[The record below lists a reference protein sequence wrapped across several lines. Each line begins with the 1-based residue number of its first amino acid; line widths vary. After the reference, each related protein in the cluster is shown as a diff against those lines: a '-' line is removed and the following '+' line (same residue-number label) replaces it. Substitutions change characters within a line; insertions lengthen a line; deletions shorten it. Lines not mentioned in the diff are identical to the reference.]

1 MRHSGSI
8 ICPACS
14 IAAPQGLLCGA
25 VQVYGAEAVSRTKG
39 EGMRSAA
46 SRLHKGFSFAKRFRE
61 CSDWICCDGAA
72 WAGRWAQWAPGGA
85 VRDQPF
91 SHVVLDLGCGK
102 GEYTVACAKMRPDVL
117 FVGFDVDAVCTLRA
131 AEAAAAAGVDN
142 AVFLMDGVPSF
153 GDEVEAGIAD
163 EGVVAGDVKDPQRG
177 EAIAPADRQQ
187 DDASGACDA
196 RGGAR
201 ASAKRGDQ
209 AHASRASEGKTAR
222 SGAPAEIHLSTVF
235 APGELSALLMNFPT
249 PFPKK
254 KKSHLRL
261 TYLDRLMGYRS
272 LLAQGAG
279 IRLRTDSQPLRDFTL
294 TQLELAGYEVTWRS
308 DDVRSEFPDEPWSA
322 YERKLTEQGACAFG
336 IAACPGPA
344 PEHVEQTAPL
354 SLVSYLPDNLDQLE
368 YVPHGMQ
375 GCVENLR
382 NRNARERARGKKEFR
397 PPVI

>member
-1 MRHSGSI
+1 
-8 ICPACS
+8 
-14 IAAPQGLLCGA
+14 
-25 VQVYGAEAVSRTKG
+25 
-39 EGMRSAA
+39 MRSAA
-46 SRLHKGFSFAKRFRE
+46 SRLHKGFSFAKRFQA
-61 CSDWICCDGAA
+61 CSAWICCNGAA
-72 WAGRWAQWAPGGA
+72 WAGRWAAWAPGGA
-85 VRDQPF
+85 VREKAF
-91 SHVVLDLGCGK
+91 TRVVLDLGCGK

-142 AVFLMDGVPSF
+142 AVFLMDGVPAF
-153 GDEVEAGIAD
+153 DDEAEAGAPAASAVADGIAR
-163 EGVVAGDVKDPQRG
+163 GDVP
-177 EAIAPADRQQ
+177 
-187 DDASGACDA
+187 
-196 RGGAR
+196 GGS
-201 ASAKRGDQ
+201 SAFAKHPEQ
-209 AHASRASEGKTAR
+209 AHASRASVGKGAR
-222 SGAPAEIHLSTVF
+222 SGAPAEIDLSAVF
-235 APGELSALLMNFPT
+235 ADGELSALLMNFPT

-254 KKSHLRL
+254 KKAHLRL

-279 IRLRTDSQPLRDFTL
+279 MRLRTDSQPLRDFTL

-336 IAACPGPA
+336 VSACPGPA
-344 PEHVEQTAPL
+344 PERVEQTAPL
-354 SLVSYLPDNLDQLE
+354 SLVSYLPDNLDQLD

-397 PPVI
+397 PLVI

>member
-1 MRHSGSI
+1 M
-8 ICPACS
+8 P
-14 IAAPQGLLCGA
+14 
-25 VQVYGAEAVSRTKG
+25 Y
-39 EGMRSAA
+39 
-46 SRLHKGFSFAKRFRE
+46 
-61 CSDWICCDGAA
+61 
-72 WAGRWAQWAPGGA
+72 
-85 VRDQPF
+85 

-102 GEYTVACAKMRPDVL
+102 GEYTVACAKMHPDVL

-163 EGVVAGDVKDPQRG
+163 GGAVSCGDSGNPSESKAL
-177 EAIAPADRQQ
+177 ELADRPCSIATGARG
-187 DDASGACDA
+187 DSPDASLTPVKCPE
-196 RGGAR
+196 
-201 ASAKRGDQ
+201 Q
-209 AHASRASEGKTAR
+209 AYASRASARQGAR
-222 SGAPAEIHLSTVF
+222 SGAPAEIDLSNVF
-235 APGELSALLMNFPT
+235 AVGELSALLMNFPT

-254 KKSHLRL
+254 KKAHLRL
-261 TYLDRLMGYRS
+261 TYLDRLMGYRP
-272 LLAQGAG
+272 LLGRGAG

-308 DDVRSEFPDEPWSA
+308 EDVRAEFPDEPWSA

-382 NRNARERARGKKEFR
+382 NRNARERARGKQEFR

>member
-1 MRHSGSI
+1 
-8 ICPACS
+8 
-14 IAAPQGLLCGA
+14 
-25 VQVYGAEAVSRTKG
+25 
-39 EGMRSAA
+39 MRSAA

-61 CSDWICCDGAA
+61 CGDWICCDGAA
-72 WAGRWAQWAPGGA
+72 WAGRWDAWAPGGT
-85 VRDQPF
+85 VRGKAF

-102 GEYTVACAKMRPDVL
+102 GEYTVACAKLRPDVL

-131 AEAAAAAGVDN
+131 AEAAATAGVDN

-153 GDEVEAGIAD
+153 EEHP
-163 EGVVAGDVKDPQRG
+163 E
-177 EAIAPADRQQ
+177 
-187 DDASGACDA
+187 
-196 RGGAR
+196 
-201 ASAKRGDQ
+201 Q
-209 AHASRASEGKTAR
+209 AHASRASEGRVAR
-222 SGAPAEIHLSTVF
+222 SGAPAEIDLSTVF
-235 APGELSALLMNFPT
+235 AVGELSALLMNFPT

-254 KKSHLRL
+254 KKAHLRL
-261 TYLDRLMGYRS
+261 TYFDRLMGYRP
-272 LLAQGAG
+272 LLGQDAD
-279 IRLRTDSQPLRDFTL
+279 IRFRTDSQPLRDFTL

-344 PEHVEQTAPL
+344 PKHVEQTAPL

>member
-1 MRHSGSI
+1 
-8 ICPACS
+8 
-14 IAAPQGLLCGA
+14 
-25 VQVYGAEAVSRTKG
+25 
-39 EGMRSAA
+39 MRSAA
-46 SRLHKGFSFAKRFRE
+46 SRLHKGFSFANRFRE

-72 WAGRWAQWAPGGA
+72 WAGRWAAWAPGGA
-85 VRDQPF
+85 VRNQLF

-102 GEYTVACAKMRPDVL
+102 GEYTVACATLRPDVL

-131 AEAAAAAGVDN
+131 AEAAAVAGVDN

-153 GDEVEAGIAD
+153 EEHP
-163 EGVVAGDVKDPQRG
+163 E
-177 EAIAPADRQQ
+177 
-187 DDASGACDA
+187 
-196 RGGAR
+196 
-201 ASAKRGDQ
+201 Q
-209 AHASRASEGKTAR
+209 AHASRASVRKGAR
-222 SGAPAEIHLSTVF
+222 SGAPAEIDLSNVF
-235 APGELSALLMNFPT
+235 AVGELSALLMNFPT

-254 KKSHLRL
+254 KKAHLRL
-261 TYLDRLMGYRS
+261 TYLDRLMGYRP
-272 LLAQGAG
+272 LLGRGAG

-308 DDVRSEFPDEPWSA
+308 EDVRAEFPDEPWSA

-382 NRNARERARGKKEFR
+382 NRNARERARGKQEFR

>member
-1 MRHSGSI
+1 
-8 ICPACS
+8 
-14 IAAPQGLLCGA
+14 
-25 VQVYGAEAVSRTKG
+25 
-39 EGMRSAA
+39 MRSAA

-91 SHVVLDLGCGK
+91 SRVVLDLGCGK
-102 GEYTVACAKMRPDVL
+102 GEYTVACAKMCPDVL
-117 FVGFDVDAVCTLRA
+117 FIGFDVDAVCTLRA
-131 AEAAAAAGVDN
+131 AEAAAAAGVV
-142 AVFLMDGVPSF
+142 AG
-153 GDEVEAGIAD
+153 GIAR
-163 EGVVAGDVKDPQRG
+163 GDSDNPAARKTL
-177 EAIAPADRQQ
+177 ELADRPCNTVT
-187 DDASGACDA
+187 DAHGDSLEGS
-196 RGGAR
+196 
-201 ASAKRGDQ
+201 SAPVKCPEL
-209 AHASRASEGKTAR
+209 AHASRASVGKGAR
-222 SGAPAEIHLSTVF
+222 SGAPAEIDLSTVF
-235 APGELSALLMNFPT
+235 VPAELSALLMNFPT

>member
-1 MRHSGSI
+1 
-8 ICPACS
+8 
-14 IAAPQGLLCGA
+14 
-25 VQVYGAEAVSRTKG
+25 
-39 EGMRSAA
+39 MRSAA
-46 SRLHKGFSFAKRFRE
+46 SRVHKGFSFAKRFQG
-61 CSDWICCDGAA
+61 CNDWICCDGAA
-72 WAGRWAQWAPGGA
+72 WAGRWNAWGPGGA
-85 VRDQPF
+85 VRGKAF

-102 GEYTVACAKMRPDVL
+102 GEYTVACAKLRPDVL

-142 AVFLMDGVPSF
+142 AVFLMDGMPAF
-153 GDEVEAGIAD
+153 NDEAEAG
-163 EGVVAGDVKDPQRG
+163 
-177 EAIAPADRQQ
+177 APA
-187 DDASGACDA
+187 
-196 RGGAR
+196 
-201 ASAKRGDQ
+201 ASAVADGIACGDLSRGSSAPAKCPEL
-209 AHASRASEGKTAR
+209 AHASRASAGKGAR
-222 SGAPAEIHLSTVF
+222 SGAPAEIDLSAVF

-254 KKSHLRL
+254 KKAHLRL
-261 TYLDRLMGYRS
+261 TYLDRLMTYRP
-272 LLAQGAG
+272 LLGQGAG

-308 DDVRSEFPDEPWSA
+308 EDVRAEFPDEPWSA

-344 PEHVEQTAPL
+344 PERVEQTAPL
-354 SLVSYLPDNLDQLE
+354 SLVSYLPDNLDQLD

-382 NRNARERARGKKEFR
+382 NRNARERARGKQEFR

>member
-1 MRHSGSI
+1 M
-8 ICPACS
+8 
-14 IAAPQGLLCGA
+14 LCGA
-25 VQVYGAEAVSRTKG
+25 VQAYGAEAVSRTKG
-39 EGMRSAA
+39 EGVRSAA
-46 SRLHKGFSFAKRFRE
+46 SRLHKGFSFAKRFQG

-72 WAGRWAQWAPGGA
+72 WAGRWNAWAPGGA
-85 VRDQPF
+85 VRGKAF

-102 GEYTVACAKMRPDVL
+102 GEYTVACAKLRPDVL
-117 FVGFDVDAVCTLRA
+117 FVGFDVDALCTLRA

-153 GDEVEAGIAD
+153 EEHP
-163 EGVVAGDVKDPQRG
+163 E
-177 EAIAPADRQQ
+177 
-187 DDASGACDA
+187 
-196 RGGAR
+196 
-201 ASAKRGDQ
+201 Q
-209 AHASRASEGKTAR
+209 AHASRASVRKGAR
-222 SGAPAEIHLSTVF
+222 SGAPAEVDLSNVF
-235 APGELSALLMNFPT
+235 AIGELSALLMNFPT

-254 KKSHLRL
+254 KKAHLRL

-272 LLAQGAG
+272 LLGRGAG

-308 DDVRSEFPDEPWSA
+308 EDVRAEFPDEPWSA

-382 NRNARERARGKKEFR
+382 NRNARERARGKQEFR

>member
-1 MRHSGSI
+1 
-8 ICPACS
+8 
-14 IAAPQGLLCGA
+14 
-25 VQVYGAEAVSRTKG
+25 
-39 EGMRSAA
+39 MRSAA

-91 SHVVLDLGCGK
+91 SRVVLDLGCGK

-117 FVGFDVDAVCTLRA
+117 FIGFDVDTVCTLRA

-153 GDEVEAGIAD
+153 EEHP
-163 EGVVAGDVKDPQRG
+163 E
-177 EAIAPADRQQ
+177 
-187 DDASGACDA
+187 
-196 RGGAR
+196 
-201 ASAKRGDQ
+201 Q
-209 AHASRASEGKTAR
+209 AHASRASEGRVAR
-222 SGAPAEIHLSTVF
+222 SGAPAEIDLSTVF
-235 APGELSALLMNFPT
+235 AVGELSALLMNFPT

-254 KKSHLRL
+254 KKAHLRL
-261 TYLDRLMGYRS
+261 TYLDRLMGYRP
-272 LLAQGAG
+272 LLGRGAG
-279 IRLRTDSQPLRDFTL
+279 IRLRTDSQPLRDFSL
-294 TQLELAGYEVTWRS
+294 TQLELAGYEITWRS
-308 DDVRSEFPDEPWSA
+308 DDVRAEFPDEPWSA

-354 SLVSYLPDNLDQLE
+354 SLVSYLPDNLDQLD

>member
-1 MRHSGSI
+1 
-8 ICPACS
+8 
-14 IAAPQGLLCGA
+14 
-25 VQVYGAEAVSRTKG
+25 
-39 EGMRSAA
+39 MRSAA
-46 SRLHKGFSFAKRFRE
+46 SRLHKGFSFAKRFRA
-61 CSDWICCDGAA
+61 CSAWICCDGAA
-72 WAGRWAQWAPGGA
+72 WAGRWDAWAPGGA
-85 VRDQPF
+85 VRDQAF

-117 FVGFDVDAVCTLRA
+117 FVGFDVDVLCTLRA
-131 AEAAAAAGVDN
+131 AEAAAAEGVDN
-142 AVFLMDGVPSF
+142 AVFLMDGVPAF
-153 GDEVEAGIAD
+153 DDGGEAEAAGCGAVDD
-163 EGVVAGDVKDPQRG
+163 EGSLQGDS
-177 EAIAPADRQQ
+177 PASVERSCAAAA
-187 DDASGACDA
+187 DACCDA
-196 RGGAR
+196 QGGVQ
-201 ASAKRGDQ
+201 ASAKRNER
-209 AHASRASEGKTAR
+209 AHASRVSACGRVR
-222 SGAPAEIHLSTVF
+222 SGAPAEIDLSTVF
-235 APGELSALLMNFPT
+235 AVGELSALLMNFPT

-254 KKSHLRL
+254 KKAHLRL
-261 TYLDRLMGYRS
+261 TYLDRLMTYRP
-272 LLAQGAG
+272 LLGQGAG

-308 DDVRSEFPDEPWSA
+308 DDVRAEFPGEPWSA

-382 NRNARERARGKKEFR
+382 NRNARERARGKQEFR

>member
-1 MRHSGSI
+1 
-8 ICPACS
+8 
-14 IAAPQGLLCGA
+14 
-25 VQVYGAEAVSRTKG
+25 
-39 EGMRSAA
+39 MRSTA
-46 SRLHKGFSFAKRFRE
+46 SRLHKGFSFANRFRE

-72 WAGRWAQWAPGGA
+72 WAGRWAAWAPGGA
-85 VRDQPF
+85 VRNQLF

-102 GEYTVACAKMRPDVL
+102 GEYTVACAKLRPDVL
-117 FVGFDVDAVCTLRA
+117 FIGFDVDAVCTLRA

-153 GDEVEAGIAD
+153 EEHP
-163 EGVVAGDVKDPQRG
+163 E
-177 EAIAPADRQQ
+177 
-187 DDASGACDA
+187 
-196 RGGAR
+196 
-201 ASAKRGDQ
+201 Q
-209 AHASRASEGKTAR
+209 AHASRASARQGAR
-222 SGAPAEIHLSTVF
+222 SGAPAEIDLSNVF
-235 APGELSALLMNFPT
+235 AVGELSALLMNFPT

-254 KKSHLRL
+254 KKAHLRL
-261 TYLDRLMGYRS
+261 TYLDRLMGYRP
-272 LLAQGAG
+272 LLGRGSG
-279 IRLRTDSQPLRDFTL
+279 IRLRTDSQPLRDFSL
-294 TQLELAGYEVTWRS
+294 TQLELAGYEITWRS
-308 DDVRSEFPDEPWSA
+308 DDVRAEFPDEPWSA

-382 NRNARERARGKKEFR
+382 NRNARERARGKQEFR

>member
-1 MRHSGSI
+1 
-8 ICPACS
+8 
-14 IAAPQGLLCGA
+14 
-25 VQVYGAEAVSRTKG
+25 
-39 EGMRSAA
+39 MRSAA

-72 WAGRWAQWAPGGA
+72 WAGRWAQWAPRGA

-91 SHVVLDLGCGK
+91 SRVVLDLGCGK

-153 GDEVEAGIAD
+153 GDEVEAG
-163 EGVVAGDVKDPQRG
+163 
-177 EAIAPADRQQ
+177 APAAGAVADGIARGDSCNPAASKALELADRSCSTATGARV
-187 DDASGACDA
+187 DSLDASLTPVKCPE
-196 RGGAR
+196 
-201 ASAKRGDQ
+201 Q
-209 AHASRASEGKTAR
+209 AHASRASAGRGAR
-222 SGAPAEIHLSTVF
+222 SGAPAEIDLSNVF

-254 KKSHLRL
+254 KKAHLRL

-272 LLAQGAG
+272 LLGQGAG
-279 IRLRTDSQPLRDFTL
+279 IRLRTDSQPLRDFSL
-294 TQLELAGYEVTWRS
+294 TQFGLAGYEVTWRS
-308 DDVRSEFPDEPWSA
+308 DDVRAEFPDEPWSA

-336 IAACPGPA
+336 VAACPGPA
-344 PEHVEQTAPL
+344 PERVEQTASL
-354 SLVSYLPDNLDQLE
+354 SLVSYLPDNLDQLD

-382 NRNARERARGKKEFR
+382 NRNARERARGKTEFR